1 MFVKTTVAS
10 FALYTCNTIIKSTG
24 QWLSELLAYSWRSK
38 LTTLLQQQYCSKENV
53 YWLFDKLD
61 NPDQRIAQDT
71 NIFCNALGSIA
82 KVIAAAPFQVMYYT
96 YWTYQ
101 ITTGYVVLAVYA
113 FFLISLML
121 ESLIIR
127 PIARLVFEQER
138 KEGDF
143 RFAHMRLRSFLTE
156 ITLYRAG
163 AAERIHLDHALQPV
177 LANQLRL
184 VMWRWLLSACTT
196 GLEYAGALLNYSCLG
211 LVVFTGNLPADMD
224 SGQRARWVS
233 NASFATLT
241 LIYSFTQ
248 MLDLASQFSTLAGVT
263 FRVGQLLQEL
273 DRLEG
278 QAETNNI
285 CTSAATAAVA
295 KEEDQDEQ
303 ATLLSITAD
312 GSHNSSRTQQQLA
325 SSSGRSVPRSS
336 LQQPTGSPSQHAQ
349 MQSCSYE
356 EPALSSG
363 DSQLVSDSA
372 ALPDQL
378 QLSQHDCDKQGRQL
392 VAAVHDFSCQRPDG
406 KLLFQN
412 LSFEVHQG
420 DMVLVTGAS
429 GCGKSTLVCALAQL
443 WPLCQ
448 GQCQMPVQDQVM
460 FLPQRPVAAPGN
472 TLLEQLIYPAVMP
485 EEGSAL
491 DLQHLALLL
500 QQVGLTELLQRVQE
514 NWRLSQNWQGML
526 SPGELQ
532 RLSIARVLYHH
543 PLLAVMDEPVSA
555 VGTSAGIDM
564 LKLLQ
569 HHSIT
574 TIVTGQADS
583 PLTHN
588 NVSETF
594 FALVISL

>member
-1 MFVKTTVAS
+1 MLWRLLVLLRPFPAIFLVVLSVAEAVVVAKVGQVAGQYYLIIVDEQHSMFVKTTVAS

-336 LQQPTGSPSQHAQ
+336 LQQPT
-349 MQSCSYE
+349 
-356 EPALSSG
+356 
-363 DSQLVSDSA
+363 
-372 ALPDQL
+372 
-378 QLSQHDCDKQGRQL
+378 
-392 VAAVHDFSCQRPDG
+392 VHDFSCQRPDG

-532 RLSIARVLYHH
+532 RLSIAR
-543 PLLAVMDEPVSA
+543 
-555 VGTSAGIDM
+555 
-564 LKLLQ
+564 
-569 HHSIT
+569 
-574 TIVTGQADS
+574 DS
-583 PLTHN
+583 PSPLAGNTKYIMAAA
-588 NVSETF
+588 VSHD
-594 FALVISL
+594 